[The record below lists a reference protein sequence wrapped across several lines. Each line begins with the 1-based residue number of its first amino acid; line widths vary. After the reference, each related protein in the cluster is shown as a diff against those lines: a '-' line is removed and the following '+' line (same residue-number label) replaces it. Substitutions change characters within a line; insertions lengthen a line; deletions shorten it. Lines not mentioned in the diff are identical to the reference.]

1 MARSGVRKRKYRV
14 HLNTFKEAED
24 HWNSIVPVRGR
35 VDDDVRPL
43 GCRSRSYERI
53 DRLNDNEYVLWSEW
67 HNNWVMEKTAKAIRW
82 ERTATGEY
90 VHISNG
96 YGDYSHN
103 SLYCFLDFFL
113 PNGLFLEVGNGK
125 QYIMWQ
131 GTKFDRG
138 RLHKTFLPKGT
149 KNDTRTITFKRLHKD
164 SGDIPHWALM
174 TRPWVPAKTVVD
186 KELKAKSKGEL
197 KRLTDWAWT
206 MIPLLRG
213 ETGNIREGIVGNS
226 EPLSKAL
233 KAHATKALG
242 INGEDP
248 CLESGLT
255 VVNMYMN
262 YCDDNRRH
270 YWEAGEYLCDD
281 PEYLDAKSF
290 RSSFNGYINK
300 IAFNKV
306 IDVHQEP

>member
-1 MARSGVRKRKYRV
+1 MAKSRVRRRKYRV

-67 HNNWVMEKTAKAIRW
+67 HNNWVVDKTARAIRW

-96 YGDYSHN
+96 YGEYSHN

-113 PNGLFLEVGNGK
+113 PNGLFLEVKNGK
-125 QYIMWQ
+125 QYIMWR
-131 GTKFDRG
+131 GEKSSGNKFASDRDK
-138 RLHKTFLPKGT
+138 LHKTFLPKGT
-149 KNDTRTITFKRLHKD
+149 ENDTRTVTFKRLHKD
-164 SGDIPHWALM
+164 SGDTPHWALI
-174 TRPWVPAKTVVD
+174 TSPWVPAKTVVD
-186 KELKAKSKGEL
+186 KELKATSKDEL

-213 ETGNIREGIVGNS
+213 ETGDIREGIVGNS

-262 YCDDNRRH
+262 YCDDN
-270 YWEAGEYLCDD
+270 GTSSD
-281 PEYLDAKSF
+281 PAYLDAKSF
-290 RSSFNGYINK
+290 RGSFNRYINK
-300 IAFNKV
+300 AAFNKV

>member
-1 MARSGVRKRKYRV
+1 MAKYRV

-24 HWNSIVPVRGR
+24 HWKSIVPVRGR

-43 GCRSRSYERI
+43 GCRSRNYERI
-53 DRLNDNEYVLWSEW
+53 DRLNDNEYVVWSEW
-67 HNNWVMEKTAKAIRW
+67 HSSWIMDRTARAIRW

-96 YGDYSHN
+96 YGDYGHN

-113 PNGLFLEVGNGK
+113 PNGLFLEVKNGK
-125 QYIMWQ
+125 QYIVWRDK
-131 GTKFDRG
+131 GNKFAFGKDK
-138 RLHKTFLPKGT
+138 LHKTFLPKAT
-149 KNDTRTITFKRLHKD
+149 ENDTRTITFKRLHKD
-164 SGDIPHWALM
+164 SGDTPHWALI
-174 TRPWVPAKTVVD
+174 TSPWVPAKTVVD

-213 ETGNIREGIVGNS
+213 ETGDIREGIVGNS

-233 KAHATKALG
+233 KEHATKALG

-262 YCDDNRRH
+262 YCDDNRR
-270 YWEAGEYLCDD
+270 YYREAGKYLWDD
-281 PEYLDAKSF
+281 PAYLDAKKF
-290 RSSFNGYINK
+290 RSSFNRYINK
-300 IAFNKV
+300 IAFNKK
-306 IDVHQEP
+306 IDVHQEL

>member
-1 MARSGVRKRKYRV
+1 MAKYRV

-35 VDDDVRPL
+35 KRGHDDVRPL

-53 DRLNDNEYVLWSEW
+53 DRLNDNEYVLWSEF
-67 HNNWVMEKTAKAIRW
+67 HNNWLVDKVAKAIRW

-103 SLYCFLDFFL
+103 SIYCFLDFFL
-113 PNGLFLEVGNGK
+113 PNGLFLEVKNGK
-125 QYIMWQ
+125 QYIVWRDKDNKLAF
-131 GTKFDRG
+131 GSD
-138 RLHKTFLPKGT
+138 RLHKTFLPKRT
-149 KNDTRTITFKRLHKD
+149 KDDARTVTFKRLHKD
-164 SGDIPHWALM
+164 SGDIPHWALI
-174 TRPWVPAKTVVD
+174 TSPWVPAKTVVD

-213 ETGNIREGIVGNS
+213 ETKDIDRGDL
-226 EPLSKAL
+226 PLTV
-233 KAHATKALG
+233 HATRALG
-242 INGEDP
+242 INGKDP

-255 VVNMYMN
+255 VVNMYIN

-270 YWEAGEYLCDD
+270 YWEAGEYMWDD
-281 PEYLDAKSF
+281 PAYLDAKKF
-290 RSSFNGYINK
+290 RSTFNSYINK

>member
-1 MARSGVRKRKYRV
+1 
-14 HLNTFKEAED
+14 
-24 HWNSIVPVRGR
+24 

-43 GCRSRSYERI
+43 GCRSRNYERI

-67 HNNWVMEKTAKAIRW
+67 HNNWVVDKTARAIRW

-96 YGDYSHN
+96 YGEYSHN

-113 PNGLFLEVGNGK
+113 PNGLFLEVKNGK
-125 QYIMWQ
+125 QYIMWRDK
-131 GTKFDRG
+131 GNKFAFTQS
-138 RLHKTFLPKGT
+138 RLHKTFLPKAT
-149 KNDTRTITFKRLHKD
+149 ENDTRTITFKRLHKD
-164 SGDIPHWALM
+164 SGDTPHWALM

-213 ETGNIREGIVGNS
+213 ETGNIRTN
-226 EPLSKAL
+226 PSKAL

-248 CLESGLT
+248 CLESGLM

-262 YCDDNRRH
+262 YCDDNRRSYYDWDAREH
-270 YWEAGEYLCDD
+270 VTSDPAYL
-281 PEYLDAKSF
+281 EK
-290 RSSFNGYINK
+290 RK
-300 IAFNKV
+300 TR
-306 IDVHQEP
+306 